1 MRLLPVLFLLV
12 APLPSAAQDHMSA
25 AEFDAYTR
33 GKTFYYGAQ
42 GAPYGGEEY
51 LENRRV
57 RWSFLDGECQ
67 EGEWYEHNGLICFVY
82 ENKPEP
88 QCWSFQRSGTGLV
101 AQFENDPAQTQL
113 YEMEQTGEPLH
124 CLGPEIGV

>member
-1 MRLLPVLFLLV
+1 MRLLLVLSLLV
-12 APLPSAAQDHMSA
+12 TPCAAVTQDQMTA
-25 AEFDAYTR
+25 AEFDSYTR

-57 RWSFLDGECQ
+57 RWSFLDGRCQ
-67 EGEWYEHNGLICFVY
+67 KGEWYEDDGLICFVY

-88 QCWSFQRSGTGLV
+88 QCWSFQRSGSGLV
-101 AQFENDPAQTQL
+101 AQFQNDPAQTQL

>member
-1 MRLLPVLFLLV
+1 MRLLPVLLLLV
-12 APLPSAAQDHMSA
+12 TPFATAAQDYMSA

-57 RWSFLDGECQ
+57 RWSFLDGKCQ
-67 EGEWYEHNGLICFVY
+67 EGEWYEDDGLICFVY

-88 QCWSFQRSGTGLV
+88 QCWSFQRSGSGLV
-101 AQFENDPAQTQL
+101 AQFENDPAQTEL

>member
-1 MRLLPVLFLLV
+1 MRLLTLLPLLF
-12 APLPSAAQDHMSA
+12 APIGTAAQDLMSA

-51 LENRRV
+51 LDNRRV
-57 RWSFLDGECQ
+57 RWSFLDGRCQ
-67 EGEWYEHNGLICFVY
+67 EGEWYEEAGLICFVY
-82 ENKPEP
+82 EDKPEP
-88 QCWSFQRSGTGLV
+88 QCWSFQRSGGGLV
-101 AQFENDPAQTQL
+101 AQFQNDPAQTQL

-124 CLGPEIGV
+124 CLGPDVGV